1 MELLD
6 EEHEEFVDD
15 KTDDLKRDTKTGDT
29 ADTPVATTSKHV
41 CSKVVPEQ
49 PEEKMS
55 AKVTAKKS
63 VEQIDRV
70 GLNTFQTCFTQRL
83 DKISA

>member
-1 MELLD
+1 MLVYLIHRECSHGMTNRRSVKALII
-6 EEHEEFVDD
+6 
-15 KTDDLKRDTKTGDT
+15 GDT
-29 ADTPVATTSKHV
+29 PGAILSTGG
-41 CSKVVPEQ
+41 
-49 PEEKMS
+49 
-55 AKVTAKKS
+55 KKS